1 MRTLED
7 ALKAGRNLLKEKNIT
22 DGDLDAWYLLS
33 YCFKIDRAKYLLH
46 PTTTISTE
54 QYNHY
59 MELIRKRSSHY
70 PLQYIT
76 SEQEFMGLTFRVTEE
91 VLIPRQDTEVLVE
104 EVLKVAKGKE
114 VLDMCTGSGCII
126 ISLAKLGDLKRAV
139 AVDISEGALAIAKR
153 NAADLQAN
161 VEFVQSDLYSHIQE
175 QFDIIVSNP
184 PYIPSNEISV
194 LMEEVKDYEPRIAL
208 DGKSDGLY
216 FYQSI
221 IKGLSHYLKQGGYVF
236 FEIGYNQG
244 REVCELLAE
253 EGITDIKIKKDLA
266 GLDRIVSGRYTKTS
280 GPFT

>member
-1 MRTLED
+1 MKTLED
-7 ALKAGRNLLKEKNIT
+7 ALKAGRELLKEKNIA

-33 YCFKIDRAKYLLH
+33 YSFQISRAEYLLH
-46 PTTTISTE
+46 PITTISTE

-59 MELIRKRSSHY
+59 IELIRKRSNHY
-70 PLQYIT
+70 PLQYIIG
-76 SEQEFMGLTFRVTEE
+76 EQEFMGLTFHVSEE
-91 VLIPRQDTEVLVE
+91 VLIPRQDTEILVE

-126 ISLAKLGDLKRAV
+126 ISLAKLGDIKRAV

-153 NAADLQAN
+153 NAADLRAN
-161 VEFVQSDLYSHIQE
+161 VEFIQSDLYSHVDE
-175 QFDIIVSNP
+175 KFDIIVSNP

-194 LMEEVKDYEPRIAL
+194 LMNEVKNHEPRIAL

-221 IKGLSHYLKQGGYVF
+221 IKGLSRYLKQGGYVF

-253 EGITDIKIKKDLA
+253 KGITDIKIRKDLA
-266 GLDRIVSGRYTKTS
+266 GLDRIVSGRYMKAT